1 MKSIRKFSALCALL
15 FGALLSGCMGGGW
28 GGGWS
33 MPPTP
38 VEVTHASKQAV
49 EDRFETI
56 GSISADEAV
65 TVVAEIG
72 GTVTRIPFDEGGSVG
87 RGELLAQIDD
97 GELKAAYDRAVALR
111 DQAQSSFDRVKRI
124 ADQGAG
130 SVQDLENAEAAL
142 RVAEANVAYA
152 KAQHN
157 KAKIV
162 APFSGTVGARKV
174 SPGAY
179 VQPGTPIADLAKIDL
194 LRVNFS
200 VPERYLPELTVGSEV
215 RIRTAA
221 FPGDEA
227 VGSVMVVEPR
237 VDAGTR
243 SVGVVARLENLEGK
257 YRPGMSANAAVT
269 LHQRES
275 ALTIASEAVFLEQN
289 QPYVYVVKEDSSV
302 AKTALRLGSRTRESV
317 EVVSGI
323 DETHMVVKAGQ
334 QKIFDGAKVVPV
346 SSIDSAEAAQK
357 QAQMMQADSG
367 AGK

>member
-1 MKSIRKFSALCALL
+1 
-15 FGALLSGCMGGGW
+15 
-28 GGGWS
+28 

-38 VEVTHASKQAV
+38 VEVTYATKQAV

-72 GTVTRIPFDEGGSVG
+72 GTVTRIPFEEGGTVT

-97 GELKAAYDRAVALR
+97 SELKAALDRAIALR
-111 DQAQSSFDRVKRI
+111 DQAQASYDRMKSI
-124 ADQGAG
+124 AEQGAG
-130 SVQDLENAEAAL
+130 SQQDMENADASL

-152 KAQHN
+152 KAQHE
-157 KAKIV
+157 KARIT
-162 APFSGTVGARKV
+162 APFSGIVGARKI
-174 SPGAY
+174 SPGTY
-179 VQPGTPIADLAKIDL
+179 VQPGTPIADLAKIDR

-200 VPERYLPELTVGSEV
+200 VPERHLPELAVGAEV
-215 RIRTAA
+215 RVRTVA
-221 FPGDEA
+221 FPDDEA
-227 VGSVMVVEPR
+227 VGTVMVVEPR

-243 SVGVVARLENLEGK
+243 SVGVVARLENPEGK

-269 LHQRES
+269 LHTRES

-289 QPYVYVVKEDSSV
+289 QPYVYVVNADSSV
-302 AKTALRLGSRTRESV
+302 AKTPLQLGSRSRESV

-346 SSIDSAEAAQK
+346 SSIDSAVAAQK

>member
-1 MKSIRKFSALCALL
+1 MKPIQTLSAL
-15 FGALLSGCMGGGW
+15 GALLLSTLLIGCMGGGW

-38 VEVTHASKQAV
+38 VEVTYATKQAV

-72 GTVTRIPFDEGGSVG
+72 GTVTRIPFEEGGTVT

-97 GELKAAYDRAVALR
+97 SELKAALDRAIALR
-111 DQAQSSFDRVKRI
+111 DQAQASYDRMKSI
-124 ADQGAG
+124 AEQGAG
-130 SVQDLENAEAAL
+130 SQQDMENADASL

-152 KAQHN
+152 KAQHE
-157 KAKIV
+157 KARIT
-162 APFSGTVGARKV
+162 APFSGIVGARKI
-174 SPGAY
+174 SPGTY
-179 VQPGTPIADLAKIDL
+179 VQPGTPIADLAKIDR

-200 VPERYLPELTVGSEV
+200 VPERHLPELAVGAEV
-215 RIRTAA
+215 RVRTVA
-221 FPGDEA
+221 FPDDEA
-227 VGSVMVVEPR
+227 VGTVMVVEPR

-243 SVGVVARLENLEGK
+243 SVGVVARLENPEGK

-269 LHQRES
+269 LHTRES

-289 QPYVYVVKEDSSV
+289 QPYVYVVNADSSV
-302 AKTALRLGSRTRESV
+302 AKTPLQLGSRSRESV

-346 SSIDSAEAAQK
+346 SSIDSAVAAQK